1 MSTAVASEP
10 ASWQSQCEQVF
21 AKVARQLHAREQLCA
36 EMEAGEV
43 SLRSLLLDNPPS
55 EVLASYKLLMLLDA
69 MPGVGKVPARK
80 LLGER
85 HSWKVRQFSPAELTE
100 LVAAVEAL
108 AEASTGT
115 QPEASAGSET
125 N

>member
-1 MSTAVASEP
+1 MSNAVASEP

-21 AKVARQLHAREQLCA
+21 AKVAQQLHAREQLCT

-55 EVLASYKLLMLLDA
+55 EVLASYKLLTLLDA

-85 HSWKVRQFSPAELTE
+85 QNWKVHQFAPAELAEIVAQVEE
-100 LVAAVEAL
+100 LANAQA
-108 AEASTGT
+108 T
-115 QPEASAGSET
+115 
-125 N
+125 